1 MLKAII
7 EAIWQKMF
15 QQENRLGNFSICQEV
30 KIKIIFTLEGSQY
43 KAKGMIPI
51 SIML

>member
-15 QQENRLGNFSICQEV
+15 QQQNRLGNFSICQEV
-30 KIKIIFTLEGSQY
+30 KINKSFSLEGSTY
-43 KAKGMIPI
+43 
-51 SIML
+51 S